1 MHIPSLAEIRSRKRN
16 SRNKMNGFV
25 STHIGGCL
33 YIFHDM
39 LRHIKNGLIL
49 LIHNYTVYTAS
60 CQQKNDF
67 QTRFFL
73 YSSWLFNVVQC
84 RTMVLRAWPY

>member
-1 MHIPSLAEIRSRKRN
+1 MHFPSLAEIRSRKRN

-49 LIHNYTVYTAS
+49 LIYNYTAY
-60 CQQKNDF
+60 
-67 QTRFFL
+67 
-73 YSSWLFNVVQC
+73 
-84 RTMVLRAWPY
+84 